1 MTTTTA
7 TNTLTSSAIEDAAKA
22 TAKIGAI
29 TIYEDPNCGGWAWMA
44 DLGDYIASGPIG
56 HDPEV
61 YGERNS
67 DEYNDAMSAVGA
79 ALEDAGYEVVR

>member
-1 MTTTTA
+1 MTTNTA
-7 TNTLTSSAIEDAAKA
+7 TLINSAIEDAAEA
-22 TAKIGAI
+22 TAKNGTI
-29 TIYEDPNCGGWAWMA
+29 TIYEDPNCGGWAWKA

-56 HDPEV
+56 HDPEF

-67 DEYNDAMSAVGA
+67 DEYTDAMSAVGA